1 MFFPKI
7 YRSCL
12 LASMAVAAVQA
23 SAQDF
28 AVLEERLREHP
39 SLQQLEQQA
48 LANREQAT
56 ADYALPDPELSL
68 GINNVPLAN
77 PSFDRFL
84 PSNKAIGILQMF
96 PNKAGREARSARM
109 RGNANQVDALKEA
122 RFDELRGQLTVD
134 LLELERIGKQRELA
148 HARNQKYDELADV
161 VKAEIDAGRP
171 ALFRLAEIESERAE
185 VASTL
190 VELDGQS
197 ARIKASL
204 VEKAGHVTNPPLPAI
219 TGIVWSEDPQ
229 QFHAVRVA
237 SIGTTIADAGIDE
250 ARASWKT
257 NWGVHLT
264 YQQRSSGRGGADA
277 AFQGDDWFSAG
288 VKFSLP
294 VWGKNK
300 QAPNVRAAQ
309 ARRSSAQMYTQSLA
323 RLSLAMYESLQAEK
337 TTAEASQRVLSE
349 KIEAIRSEIT
359 AQQTHYESGQ
369 GDYAPI
375 IDGEIAILTLRGQI
389 AAEQSRALSAIA
401 RSNAMMVK
409 P

>member
-1 MFFPKI
+1 MNS
-7 YRSCL
+7 SC
-12 LASMAVAAVQA
+12 
-23 SAQDF
+23 
-28 AVLEERLREHP
+28 
-39 SLQQLEQQA
+39 
-48 LANREQAT
+48 
-56 ADYALPDPELSL
+56 
-68 GINNVPLAN
+68 
-77 PSFDRFL
+77 
-84 PSNKAIGILQMF
+84 
-96 PNKAGREARSARM
+96 GR
-109 RGNANQVDALKEA
+109 
-122 RFDELRGQLTVD
+122 
-134 LLELERIGKQRELA
+134 
-148 HARNQKYDELADV
+148 
-161 VKAEIDAGRP
+161 
-171 ALFRLAEIESERAE
+171 
-185 VASTL
+185 
-190 VELDGQS
+190 
-197 ARIKASL
+197 
-204 VEKAGHVTNPPLPAI
+204 
-219 TGIVWSEDPQ
+219 
-229 QFHAVRVA
+229 
-237 SIGTTIADAGIDE
+237 
-250 ARASWKT
+250 
-257 NWGVHLT
+257 
-264 YQQRSSGRGGADA
+264 
-277 AFQGDDWFSAG
+277 